1 MTNIRNQ
8 EISED
13 VYYQVIKQKTAALF
27 ETCAGIGALSV
38 DASKEKVEAA
48 RKFGQN
54 VGIIFQ
60 IRDDIFD
67 YFESK
72 EIGKP
77 TGNDMAEGKITL
89 PLIYALNK
97 TDDVEMK
104 NLAAKV
110 KAGTVNQDEIARLV
124 AFAKESGGIDY
135 AEQRMNDFHRDAS
148 LFIERFVDEPSLK
161 EALNAYLDFV
171 IKRSS

>member
-1 MTNIRNQ
+1 
-8 EISED
+8 
-13 VYYQVIKQKTAALF
+13 
-27 ETCAGIGALSV
+27 
-38 DASKEKVEAA
+38 
-48 RKFGQN
+48 
-54 VGIIFQ
+54 
-60 IRDDIFD
+60 
-67 YFESK
+67 
-72 EIGKP
+72 
-77 TGNDMAEGKITL
+77 MAEGKITL

-135 AEQRMNDFHRDAS
+135 AEQKMNDFHRDAS